1 MGHEAQEEVERRQV
15 LEDHEHQMQHDDHD
29 DRPSNHLLGQDSV
42 LFHPLGQVE
51 QTTRCRKKRRFNRRF
66 LGINLLYSH
75 QLIEIS
81 IYMRIMTGGGTKTDG
96 CEREE
101 DKVGRPH
108 EQVREQKHLQRLRC
122 NSAPPLYTMK
132 TIRSRCAVRRHVFYL
147 LTWRNY
153 FCFLA

>member
-1 MGHEAQEEVERRQV
+1 MGHEAQEEVERRQI

-66 LGINLLYSH
+66 PCINLLNSH

-81 IYMRIMTGGGTKTDG
+81 K
-96 CEREE
+96 
-101 DKVGRPH
+101 
-108 EQVREQKHLQRLRC
+108 
-122 NSAPPLYTMK
+122 
-132 TIRSRCAVRRHVFYL
+132 
-147 LTWRNY
+147 
-153 FCFLA
+153 